1 MNSLDIQ
8 YAVVPELC
16 TCHDKWGVPTHLADL
31 QETYEDLLLSDGK
44 TPGEALKIMGINRM
58 CCRISL
64 LNPPSYFFGYSS
76 NARFRDETKQEE
88 NLSGSFQ
95 QLNRNRRIIV
105 HGGADVLPN
114 RPLPELPVI
123 RFSDVP
129 RVQ

>member
-1 MNSLDIQ
+1 MSLDIQ
-8 YAVVPELC
+8 YSIVPELC

-31 QETYEDLLLSDGK
+31 QEVYEDLLLSDGK

-76 NARFRDETKQEE
+76 ASRFRDETKQEE
-88 NLSGSFQ
+88 NLNENFR
-95 QLNRNRRIIV
+95 QLNRSRHLIV

-123 RFSDVP
+123 RFPEAS
-129 RVQ
+129 QTQ